1 MSILNSLTNTS
12 DIKKL
17 SIKELELLCEEIRE
31 IIIKTSLSN
40 GGHLASNLG
49 VVETTLAL
57 YYVFDLPTDKL
68 IFDVGHQCYTHKIL
82 SGRLSDFSSLRK
94 EDGISGFPD
103 SDESP
108 FDTLT
113 SGHAGNAVAGGLGI
127 CFGRDANKED
137 YKVIS
142 FVGDASLTNGLSL
155 EAMNSSEEK
164 PDDFIVILN
173 DNGMSIAKNENGLY
187 KSIISSTTRRPYL
200 AIKGGAKKL
209 FGKSRF
215 GRMLSKIKDFFKRL
229 FNPHIYI
236 DDMGFKYVGT
246 IDGHNLKQLIKTFK
260 QVKEYKRATFIH
272 VSTVK
277 GKGYPEAEK
286 HADVYHGVSANS
298 SITGET
304 FSTVLGEKLCAV
316 AESNDKV
323 FAITAGMTSGV
334 GLTEYSVRFPKRFVD
349 VGISE
354 EYAVTLASGMATA
367 GLKPVVCIYST
378 FLQRAYDQIIH
389 DVCIKNLPV
398 VFCIDRAGVVGA
410 DGKTHQG
417 VFDLS
422 YLRHI
427 PNMTVLCP
435 KDGDELSKMLD
446 YALSLNSPV
455 AIRYPNGIID
465 GFSSHT
471 DFKLDWEELNSSVD
485 NKVAVLAVGGRAIK
499 IAEELSNFGVNVDIY
514 NARTVKPL
522 DTAVLDKVKNKL
534 IVTIEDNVLAGGF
547 GSAVCEYYAQNNI
560 KATVSPFGLKDEF
573 IAHASV
579 ESQLF
584 KSGLSA
590 ENISKK
596 ILDLLKV

>member
-1 MSILNSLTNTS
+1 MSILNSITNTS

-17 SIKELELLCEEIRE
+17 SIRELELLCQEIRE
-31 IIIKTSLSN
+31 IIIKTSLKN

-57 YYVFDLPTDKL
+57 YYVFDFPSDKL

-82 SGRLSDFSSLRK
+82 SGRVSEFSTLRT
-94 EDGISGFPD
+94 ENGISGFPD

-127 CFGRDANKED
+127 CFGRDTLGED

-155 EAMNSSEEK
+155 EAMNSTEEK
-164 PDDFIVILN
+164 PDNFIVVLN

-187 KSIISSTTRRPYL
+187 KSIINSTTKRPYL
-200 AIKGGAKKL
+200 AIKGGAKKI

-215 GRMLSKIKDFFKRL
+215 GRMLSGAKDFLKRL

-246 IDGHNLKQLIKTFK
+246 IDGHNLKKLVKTFR

-298 SITGET
+298 SATGET
-304 FSTVLGEKLCAV
+304 FSSVLGDKLCSL
-316 AESNDKV
+316 AENNDKL

-334 GLTEYSVRFPKRFVD
+334 GLTEFSIRFPKRFID

-389 DVCIKNLPV
+389 DVCIKKLPV
-398 VFCIDRAGVVGA
+398 IFCIDRAGVVGA

-435 KDGDELSKMLD
+435 KDGQELSQTLD
-446 YALSLNSPV
+446 YALTVDGPV

-465 GFSSHT
+465 DFTKHT
-471 DFKLDWEELNSSVD
+471 DFNMDWEELEYSSK
-485 NKVAVLAVGGRAIK
+485 NKVAVLAVGNRAIK
-499 IAEELSNFGVNVDIY
+499 IGQELSNYGVNADLY

-522 DTAVLDKVKNKL
+522 DEKVLDKIKGKT

-547 GSAVCEYYAQNNI
+547 GSAVCEYYAQNSVN
-560 KATVSPFGLKDEF
+560 ATVIPFGIKDEF

-579 ESQLF
+579 ESQLT
-584 KSGLSA
+584 KCGLSA

-596 ILDLLKV
+596 IIELLKV